1 MNYLV
6 HNCTAI
12 AETEQAILVEGDFP
26 NSTEKSWIPKSQIV
40 QEKSEILSKEDEG
53 TLVVSEWF
61 ARKQGWKE

>member
-12 AETEQAILVEGDFP
+12 AETESAILVEGNFP
-26 NSTEKSWIPKSQIV
+26 NGEDKEWIPKSQIN
-40 QEKSEILSKEDEG
+40 QEKSEILGNEDEG

-61 ARKQGWKE
+61 AKKREWK